1 MSRPQYRVPPLTPVE
16 AMEVLSRALAPDVIE
31 ALEALIDQRVADR
44 IEEVA
49 QLGDGQ
55 PELLSYAQAARL
67 LDCSPDAVRM
77 RAKRGRLDVRYHGR
91 RAYVTRES
99 VNRLEGWG

>member
-1 MSRPQYRVPPLTPVE
+1 M
-16 AMEVLSRALAPDVIE
+16 LSRALAPEVIE
-31 ALEALIDQRVADR
+31 ALEALIDQRIAAR
-44 IEEVA
+44 IEVA